1 MRVRRGVASL
11 ALLPLILVA
20 MLLGFGVS
28 TASAVSLDRVT
39 GGQSALFVPLEGVQ
53 KLAQQRIFAAPID
66 PAYAT
71 FTSLEEGPAVRFP
84 ISGGAVESSTMLG
97 TVNHEGGLSIQK
109 FSSDWTTKLAQLDVT
124 DIKVVAGSQL
134 VGNALGI
141 VPAPTADLIN
151 ATHSKDRATGVITYE
166 ADAQINVVTA
176 TVLNTYFSTDVFT
189 PGMLLGHWKS
199 TIETRSIL

>member
-1 MRVRRGVASL
+1 M
-11 ALLPLILVA
+11 PLILVA

-39 GGQSALFVPLEGVQ
+39 GGQSALFVPLENVR
-53 KLAQQRIFAAPID
+53 KLAEQQIFAAPID
-66 PAYAT
+66 PAYVT
-71 FTSLEEGPAVRFP
+71 FTLEEGPAVRFP

-97 TVNHEGGLSIQK
+97 TVNQAGGLSIQK

-151 ATHSKDRATGVITYE
+151 VTHSKDRATGVITYE
-166 ADAQINVVTA
+166 ADTQINVVTA

-189 PGMLLGHWKS
+189 PGMILGHWKS
-199 TIETRSIL
+199 TVETRSIL

>member
-11 ALLPLILVA
+11 ALMPLILVA
-20 MLLGFGVS
+20 MLLGFGVP

-71 FTSLEEGPAVRFP
+71 FTLEEGPAVRFP

-97 TVNHEGGLSIQK
+97 TVNQKGGLSIQK

-189 PGMLLGHWKS
+189 PGMILGHWKS